1 MRNRDFNALT
11 LRSRA
16 QASAVNDATV
26 RLSRRNAHARSAERH
41 ALAATGKDERAR
53 REGGKQEDDERNGCS
68 CE

>member
-1 MRNRDFNALT
+1 
-11 LRSRA
+11 
-16 QASAVNDATV
+16 VNDATV